1 MNEEEFCN
9 AVKAMREM
17 QVKYFRTKNVIVLK
31 KAKALEKKVDLYIKE
46 NIYVKEIIKKQE
58 EEINELFSNC

>member
-9 AVKAMREM
+9 AVKAMREI

-31 KAKALEKKVDLYIKE
+31 KAKALEKKVDDYIKE
-46 NIYVKEIIKKQE
+46 NIYIKEIIEKQE
-58 EEINELFSNC
+58 KEINELFSNC

>member
-1 MNEEEFCN
+1 MNEEEFYN

-17 QVKYFRTKNVIVLK
+17 QMKYFRTKNIIVLK
-31 KAKALEKKVDLYIKE
+31 KTKALEKKVDDYIKE
-46 NIYVKEIIKKQE
+46 DIYKKEIIKKQE